1 MRLGRGTATVALF
14 IVIASGC
21 TGDSEPESG
30 SSGAMPTGPVT
41 LSLWIFEGEEEF
53 LPALKEAFETE
64 YPNITLKITDIPE
77 DNYVTKMDTA
87 LAADSPPDIGWVYE
101 ARWMKAGRVLPL
113 DDVIA
118 SNQIDLSVMNQ
129 NAMSGCVYEG
139 VTYCLG
145 SYTGAV
151 MLFYNKD
158 LFDKAG
164 LPYPSAT
171 EPMSIDEYA
180 AVAEKLTQ
188 PNEDLSKHVFGG
200 SADPPF
206 WWIDTGTHFSE
217 DGRTIEGLVNDA
229 PTVHLYDVLT
239 TMVRDKVAPSESDY
253 QFFGN
258 TEILATGQLAMSI
271 TDNIAAI
278 PILEKAGVDW
288 GAAPAPVE
296 VAGEPPFVSAW
307 TDQFGVFEGSENPEA
322 AKEFIAFLSTEG
334 NRLRAE
340 KADALPLDSTV
351 AAETDWAGQSEGRL
365 EALEVVKLAR
375 DETFV
380 PGFWDVTNPLWDSFA
395 LIVEDELTAQE
406 ALDEAAPKMQE
417 SLDRAWQTWEE
428 T

>member
-1 MRLGRGTATVALF
+1 MRIGRGAATVALF
-14 IVIASGC
+14 VVIASGC

-164 LPYPSAT
+164 LPYPSAST
-171 EPMSIDEYA
+171 PPSPRSSRNPTRISPSTSSADRP
-180 AVAEKLTQ
+180 TRR
-188 PNEDLSKHVFGG
+188 SGG
-200 SADPPF
+200 S
-206 WWIDTGTHFSE
+206 T
-217 DGRTIEGLVNDA
+217 RA
-229 PTVHLYDVLT
+229 PTSART
-239 TMVRDKVAPSESDY
+239 
-253 QFFGN
+253 
-258 TEILATGQLAMSI
+258 
-271 TDNIAAI
+271 
-278 PILEKAGVDW
+278 AGR
-288 GAAPAPVE
+288 
-296 VAGEPPFVSAW
+296 S
-307 TDQFGVFEGSENPEA
+307 
-322 AKEFIAFLSTEG
+322 
-334 NRLRAE
+334 
-340 KADALPLDSTV
+340 
-351 AAETDWAGQSEGRL
+351 
-365 EALEVVKLAR
+365 
-375 DETFV
+375 
-380 PGFWDVTNPLWDSFA
+380 
-395 LIVEDELTAQE
+395 
-406 ALDEAAPKMQE
+406 
-417 SLDRAWQTWEE
+417 RAWST
-428 T
+428 TPRPSTCTTS